1 MYQIRLAKPLD
12 ASEILNIYAPYVLN
26 TTITFEL
33 EVPSITDFTQRVE
46 KYLEESPWLVY
57 EKKGVIAGYAYASA
71 HRGRAAYQW
80 NREVSVYVHDAY
92 KRQGIAKKLYT
103 TLFQLLRLQGYTNA
117 LAGIVQPNQASVA
130 FHKSLGF
137 QLVGTYN
144 NIGYKLGAWQR
155 VSWYELAL
163 QQTDHPPTSVLSM
176 KDLKKEAEYIKLLK
190 NSGSQNSG

>member
-33 EVPSITDFTQRVE
+33 DVPSVTDFTQRIK

-57 EKKGVIAGYAYASA
+57 EINGVIAGYAYASA

-80 NREVSVYVHDAY
+80 NREVSVYVHHAY

-103 TLFQLLRLQGYTNA
+103 TLLQLLRLQGYTNA

-137 QLVGTYN
+137 KLVGTYN

-163 QQTDHPPTSVLSM
+163 QEADHPPTSIRPM
-176 KDLKKEAEYIKLLK
+176 ADLQKEPDYLELLNK
-190 NSGSQNSG
+190 GTV